1 MLRAFRMIGKGKEHR
16 RIAATPARSPVPG
29 FTLIELL
36 VVVAIIG
43 LLLSVLLPSL
53 SRAREQAKAAK
64 CAANLNAVGKAMHLY
79 LAENRS
85 TFPLSYAYPYNN
97 SGDVDLKKQPPNR
110 EFGYVHWSWFL
121 FDRGKVDDG
130 SFSCPSVPNKG
141 HPRTYPG
148 SDRDHWELE
157 QVDFAG
163 NPPPNGLGDPRV
175 EDRQASRMAY
185 TANAA
190 IVPRN
195 KGKELGN
202 IDVGLPRS
210 NRFVRE
216 SEIELSGRTIL
227 ATEFN
232 RNWTVISVGGSG
244 GWVSRSH
251 RPVSPLYHE
260 EGEYLETRG
269 QVYPFPSFRY
279 FKNPNDKNYGIEP
292 LSVVEDAGLGRADE
306 AGYNPMNFIGRHHPG
321 GDRLGGT
328 ANFLFVDGHV
338 TRTTVLKTVQDR
350 MWGKKYYG
358 VTGRDTEVA
367 FYEKLP

>member
-1 MLRAFRMIGKGKEHR
+1 MSRTLQVSRKRSEQRGFATAPLGRAVR
-16 RIAATPARSPVPG
+16 G

-36 VVVAIIG
+36 VVVAIVA
-43 LLLSVLLPSL
+43 LLLSILLPSL
-53 SRAREQAKAAK
+53 SLAREQAKTTK

-85 TFPLSYAYPYNN
+85 TFPLSYAYPYNKN
-97 SGDVDLKKQPPNR
+97 GDVDLRKQPPNR

-130 SFSCPSVPNKG
+130 SFACPSVPNRG

-148 SDRDHWELE
+148 SDGSNWEQE

-175 EDRQASRMAY
+175 EDLQASRMAY

-216 SEIELSGRTIL
+216 SEIETSGRTIL

-232 RNWTVISVGGSG
+232 RNWTVI
-244 GWVSRSH
+244 RSAA
-251 RPVSPLYHE
+251 RA
-260 EGEYLETRG
+260 
-269 QVYPFPSFRY
+269 
-279 FKNPNDKNYGIEP
+279 
-292 LSVVEDAGLGRADE
+292 AGCRA
-306 AGYNPMNFIGRHHPG
+306 A
-321 GDRLGGT
+321 T
-328 ANFLFVDGHV
+328 A
-338 TRTTVLKTVQDR
+338 R
-350 MWGKKYYG
+350 
-358 VTGRDTEVA
+358 
-367 FYEKLP
+367 